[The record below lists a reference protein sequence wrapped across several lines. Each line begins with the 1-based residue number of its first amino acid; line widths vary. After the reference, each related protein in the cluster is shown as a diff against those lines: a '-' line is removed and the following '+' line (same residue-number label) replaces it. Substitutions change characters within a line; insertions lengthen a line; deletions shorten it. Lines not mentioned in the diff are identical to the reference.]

1 MLKTGILM
9 CSLTLVTATPSNAQ
23 EVTKPRTT
31 TTTDR
36 PPPPATMT
44 AKQQPDGTIRVTWS
58 SVDGTGIPSG
68 QRH

>member
-1 MLKTGILM
+1 VLKTGILM

-36 PPPPATMT
+36 PPPAGYDDRQAAAGWNHPGDLELGGR
-44 AKQQPDGTIRVTWS
+44 DGHT
-58 SVDGTGIPSG
+58 
-68 QRH
+68 